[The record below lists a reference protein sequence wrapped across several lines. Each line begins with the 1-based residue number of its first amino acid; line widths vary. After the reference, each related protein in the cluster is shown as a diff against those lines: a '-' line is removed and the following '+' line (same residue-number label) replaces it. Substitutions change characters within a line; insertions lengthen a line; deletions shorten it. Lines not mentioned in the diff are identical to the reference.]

1 MYENEKNTRVRRTK
15 QAILKTVIALSSE
28 KPFSA
33 VTVTEIASRAG
44 INRKTFYAYYSDMDD
59 FTDQLRRDLADKFRP
74 VISGTDLI
82 SPDFDAYAFFRGILA
97 TVNEDLEIYR
107 MFFRAGILAPFL
119 EYCQGEAVNIF
130 LMRYF
135 DRYPGN
141 REKHRLLGKYL
152 GAGLISAFTEW
163 LVYPSVPLEDFA
175 RLMSAI
181 TLSAFEAAEAL

>member
-15 QAILKTVIALSSE
+15 QAILKTVIALSAE
-28 KPFSA
+28 KSFSA
-33 VTVTEIASRAG
+33 ITVTEIASRAG

-59 FTDQLRRDLADKFRP
+59 FMSQLRRDLADKFRP
-74 VISGTDLI
+74 AVDKADLA
-82 SPDFDAYAFFRGILA
+82 PGFDAYAFFRGILA

-119 EYCQGEAVNIF
+119 EYCQSEAVNIF
-130 LMRYF
+130 LIRYYGR
-135 DRYPGN
+135 DPGKKEE
-141 REKHRLLGKYL
+141 RRLLGKYL

-175 RLMSAI
+175 RLMSTI
-181 TLSAFEAAEAL
+181 TLSAFQAAEAL